1 MLVPM
6 LVTKSMINNHID
18 YLHKFGSI
26 RIKDYA
32 EFLLNKFDLSVIEKA
47 YVRQLPEYYK
57 TDCPRMTVFIDIMI
71 ELNLW
76 YSLYL

>member
-1 MLVPM
+1 M

-18 YLHKFGSI
+18 YLRKFESI
-26 RIKDYA
+26 RIKDYT
-32 EFLLNKFDLSVIEKA
+32 EFLLNNFNFSVIEKA
-47 YVRQLPEYYK
+47 YIRQLSEYYK